1 MTYYRLAKLD
11 LLIVAPKM
19 YKSPTHLKKIEQFLS
34 KSFLI
39 NKYLLVIIHKFDLFI
54 QYFIRN
60 IKL

>member
-19 YKSPTHLKKIEQFLS
+19 YNSPTHLKKIEQFLS